1 MIIQKAE
8 FNFILVLVIGLL
20 MTGLKYVGL
29 VSGESR

>member
-1 MIIQKAE
+1 MTIQKAE
-8 FNFILVLVIGLL
+8 FNLILVLVIGLL